1 MSSMHI
7 FTLWY
12 VLSTDVPTFQ
22 KVWKQTSI
30 FNIHRWFDNATTIK
44 KPKWRE
50 ITVSPAFLF
59 DKLIRSVCQWS
70 TFCIG
75 LVWMQ
80 LLCRVEQFLGM
91 RHSKNPPTFR
101 WKCDV
106 LKSSRNWLFKRLK
119 LAKNYDQ
126 QKSQITS
133 CSPPKSH
140 VFNFG
145 PDVATNQFEVLS
157 WGNGCVSW
165 DFITKRLQKLPN
177 IKSRCW

>member
-1 MSSMHI
+1 MQQQSKS
-7 FTLWY
+7 LDDGKWRCLR
-12 VLSTDVPTFQ
+12 LSCLT
-22 KVWKQTSI
+22 
-30 FNIHRWFDNATTIK
+30 NWFDHRVNDPHFAYRRSLNATFM
-44 KPKWRE
+44 
-50 ITVSPAFLF
+50 S
-59 DKLIRSVCQWS
+59 
-70 TFCIG
+70 
-75 LVWMQ
+75 
-80 LLCRVEQFLGM
+80 CRVFLGM

-106 LKSSRNWLFKRLK
+106 LKSSRNWLVKRLK

-165 DFITKRLQKLPN
+165 GFITKRLQKLPN

>member
-1 MSSMHI
+1 MTGNDGVSGFLVWQIDSISVSMIHI
-7 FTLWY
+7 LHR
-12 VLSTDVPTFQ
+12 LSL
-22 KVWKQTSI
+22 
-30 FNIHRWFDNATTIK
+30 NATFMSCWIV
-44 KPKWRE
+44 
-50 ITVSPAFLF
+50 I
-59 DKLIRSVCQWS
+59 
-70 TFCIG
+70 
-75 LVWMQ
+75 
-80 LLCRVEQFLGM
+80 LGM

-106 LKSSRNWLFKRLK
+106 LKSSRNWLVKRLK

-133 CSPPKSH
+133 CSSPKSH